1 MRPARTQSKAA
12 QAADAALD
20 KGLLQG
26 LVVAGHGRHYV
37 VETPDRKQVLC
48 APRGK
53 KSLCVVGDQVMWQA
67 TDESGEHGVLE
78 SIVARRNLLYR
89 QDEWRSKMFAANID
103 RLLVMVATNPVFSES
118 QLARALIAA
127 DQAGLKATILLN
139 KIDLEPAAVLARER
153 LAPYR
158 AMGYEVL
165 ELALKSR
172 AEGELADAH
181 TQAARATLDGLLAGA
196 ITVVLG
202 PSGTGKSTL
211 VNLMVQDAE
220 AAVGE
225 ISEALNSGKHTT
237 THTRWYWLDE
247 GHTAALIDT
256 PGFQEFGLQHI
267 ELAKLALHMPDLAK
281 HAEHCRFAN
290 CTHDHEPGCGVL
302 AALGRGEIAASR
314 HRIYLE
320 LREELGR
327 TKW

>member
-12 QAADAALD
+12 LAAPVAELD
-20 KGLLQG
+20 IG

-37 VETPDRKQVLC
+37 VETPDRREVLC
-48 APRGK
+48 LPRGK
-53 KSLCVVGDQVMWQA
+53 KSLCVVGDKVRWMP
-67 TDESGEHGVLE
+67 TDDSGAHGVIDG
-78 SIVARRNLLYR
+78 IVERRNLLYR

-103 RLLVMVATNPVFSES
+103 RLLVMVAANPVFSES

-127 DQAGLKATILLN
+127 HQAGLNATIVLN
-139 KIDLEPAAVLARER
+139 KVDLEPAASDARAR

-172 AEGELADAH
+172 AEEAVASQQTLD
-181 TQAARATLDGLLAGA
+181 ARAKLNQLLDGA

-211 VNLMVQDAE
+211 VNLMVPDA
-220 AAVGE
+220 AAPVGE
-225 ISEALNSGKHTT
+225 VSTALNSGKHTT
-237 THTRWYWLDE
+237 THTRWYWLDDE
-247 GHTAALIDT
+247 HKAALIDT
-256 PGFQEFGLQHI
+256 PGFQEFGMQHI
-267 ELAKLALHMPDLAK
+267 ELAKLASHMPDLAR
-281 HAEHCRFAN
+281 HADVCRFAN

-320 LREELGR
+320 LRAELGR